1 MIDFEGSTP
10 RISIRGGHFQ
20 KLIGGDRMPLGE
32 EDFLDVVVVNAAKIS
47 RAYYAGEYDRNKPSY
62 PTCWSADTQLPA
74 VEVPEAGK
82 QASRCMDCVQNIRG
96 SGKLDSR
103 ACKFAQR
110 LAVGLVDDMQ
120 QVYHLQLPASSIFGG
135 IKRGHMGL
143 QAYAKF
149 LRTRKA
155 HTMSVITRMYFD
167 ETSTVPKVCFKAIK
181 PLTDTELEV
190 ALELKRS
197 DAASIAALQTVAV
210 SHEPAMATSPFT
222 EVDGFQYKL
231 ENTYD

>member
-1 MIDFEGSTP
+1 M
-10 RISIRGGHFQ
+10 
-20 KLIGGDRMPLGE
+20 GGDRMPLGE
-32 EDFLDVVVVNAAKIS
+32 EGFLDIVIINAAKIS
-47 RAYYAGEYDRNKPSY
+47 RAYYADEYDRSKPSY

-74 VEVPEAGK
+74 VEVPEARK
-82 QASRCMDCVQNIRG
+82 QASRCMDCTQNIRG
-96 SGKLDSR
+96 SGKMDSR

-135 IKRGHMGL
+135 VKKGHMGL

-149 LRTRKA
+149 LSTRRT
-155 HTMSVITRMYFD
+155 HTMSVVTRLYFD
-167 ETSTVPKVCFKAIK
+167 ETSAVPKVYFKAIK

-190 ALELKRS
+190 ALKLKRS

-210 SHEPAMATSPFT
+210 SHEPVMATSPFT

-231 ENTYD
+231 ENTYG